1 MRPVA
6 KQGEFPE
13 LGWPAPARLRCVFTL
28 LVTCLANVG
37 TTHAQSAKTL
47 RAAQTINQR
56 LSLRQSD
63 VVQLGLFS
71 SATASGDAGLSV
83 EFPIEGMPVAVTLT
97 PHSNRSDEYQ
107 LIAQVAGGGM
117 VEFEPGPVNTYR
129 GSIDGI
135 DGSAVAAT
143 LDADGLFAMLLLPDG
158 SKFWLEPLAAQV
170 AGASPD
176 QYVLY
181 RDEDLLRGGEGCKE
195 LHPPADG
202 GQNGTSVVA
211 GGEGTVA
218 GGLFIAEL
226 AADADVEY
234 FQDYGSIA
242 AVEAQINSII
252 NTVNVQYERDL
263 SIRHVVNKIIV
274 RTAEPDPYSQTDA
287 AALLQ
292 QVKNHWDSQQFTVNR
307 DLTQLFTGK
316 QLNDTTIGVAWV
328 GGTTSNTVC
337 GSYGYSVVESNCL
350 FSCSSF
356 AAKTDLSAH
365 ELGHNWGAD
374 HCACPGW
381 TMNPTITSANRF
393 HPVYD
398 IPEMTT
404 FRDSRPCLNNNDEL
418 RRLIVT
424 AAGPAVNEGGY
435 LQLTATADF
444 RYGED
449 ENVTAFTTW
458 SLDNTLGKVAT
469 NGLYHAYY
477 VDGDVCL
484 TVTGSFTYGTT
495 TKSGQVT
502 LRIID
507 PDAPL
512 RIITSDP
519 PNGAIDARQPS
530 DPAATIGLGWD
541 TVQISLNGEVC
552 GAVPTDFTVVEENG
566 APPAPT
572 VIDVVQISPSSYQ
585 LVLSD
590 ILEPGAWTTVTHVP
604 SASSTRIGFLPG
616 DVNGNRVSNAADVTA
631 LISDLDGAN
640 ASEWSTDIDWS
651 GQLTAADLIALVDLL
666 NGAQAFIDWDG
677 FTLP

>member
-1 MRPVA
+1 L
-6 KQGEFPE
+6 K
-13 LGWPAPARLRCVFTL
+13 WSAPARLHMVLTL
-28 LVTCLANVG
+28 LGTCLASAG
-37 TTHAQSAKTL
+37 IAHAQSGKTL
-47 RAAQTINQR
+47 RAAQTINER
-56 LSLRQSD
+56 LNLRQSD
-63 VVQLGLFS
+63 IVQLGLFS
-71 SATASGDAGLSV
+71 SATASGDAGLTV
-83 EFPIEGMPVAVTLT
+83 EFPIEGTPVVVTLT
-97 PHSNRSDEYQ
+97 PHSNRSSEYQ

-129 GSIDGI
+129 GSIDGL

-170 AGASPD
+170 AGASAD
-176 QYVLY
+176 QYALY
-181 RDEDLLRGGEGCKE
+181 RDEDVVRGDLGCKE
-195 LHPPADG
+195 LHPPAEG
-202 GQNGTSVVA
+202 GPHGSSVA
-211 GGEGTVA
+211 ADGEGTVA
-218 GGLFIAEL
+218 GGLYIAEL

-242 AVEAQINSII
+242 GVEAQINSII
-252 NTVNVQYERDL
+252 NTVNLQYERDL
-263 SIRHVVNKIIV
+263 NIRHVVNKIIV

-292 QVKNHWDSQQFTVNR
+292 QVKTHWDGNQFTVNR
-307 DLTQLFTGK
+307 DIAQLFTGK
-316 QLNDTTIGVAWV
+316 QLNDSTIGVAWV
-328 GGTTSNTVC
+328 GGPTSNTVC

-381 TMNPTITSANRF
+381 TMNPTITAANRF

-404 FRDSRPCLNNNDEL
+404 FRNSRQCLNNNDEL
-418 RRLIVT
+418 KRLIVT
-424 AAGPAVNEGGY
+424 AAGSAVNEGGY

-444 RYGED
+444 RYGPDED
-449 ENVTAFTTW
+449 VTAFTSW
-458 SLDNTLGKVAT
+458 SLDSNLGQVAT
-469 NGLYHAYY
+469 SGLYHAYY

-484 TVTGSFTYGTT
+484 TITGSFTYGAL
-495 TKSGQVT
+495 TKSGEVT
-502 LRIID
+502 VRIID

-530 DPAATIGLGWD
+530 DPAATMGLGWD

-552 GAVPTDFTVVEENG
+552 GAVPADFTVGEENG
-566 APPAPT
+566 APPVPT
-572 VIDVVQISPSSYQ
+572 VVDVVQLSPSSYQ
-585 LVLSD
+585 LMLSD

-616 DVNGNRVSNAADVTA
+616 DVNGNRISNAADVTA
-631 LISDLDGAN
+631 LVAILNGAD
-640 ASEWSTDIDWS
+640 ASEWSADIDHS

-666 NGAQAFIDWDG
+666 NGAQAFIDWEG